1 MVVRGGHLLIVR
13 GRSVVWRSCRM
24 AYPLEDVGS
33 AAFGPSGV
41 AFSISKGESSV
52 LYVAAPHAPERVVGH
67 NEEPVG
73 WLSSGRLV
81 TSRWRSDGSHPD
93 LLVRGPD
100 GTRPVVVTPG
110 VGSFGPWSPW
120 TGAVLF
126 VTKAGRLERLD
137 GSGQT
142 AIADVRALGFHLRPE
157 AMIPTLGRLGD
168 GRIVVVA
175 PNRIAV
181 LTSAGRV
188 EASASFTLP
197 RGEWGWVG
205 APPDGLGV
213 EPNSGTV
220 VFVVTRWDYTPG
232 PKGWKGW
239 EGVYALPEGAA
250 RGTLL
255 YGGRMYMAPCAHMA
269 RMSWRGAWLLYSA
282 CEGRVVAID
291 TTGGARPI
299 DLTRIGRRLP
309 APPDDRR
316 FRLQDAAWAA

>member
-13 GRSVVWRSCRM
+13 GGSVVWRSSRM

-33 AAFGPSGV
+33 AAFGSNGV
-41 AFSISKGESSV
+41 AFSISKRNGSV
-52 LYVAAPHAPERVVGH
+52 LYVAGPRAPEQVVGH

-81 TSRWRSDGSHPD
+81 TSRWRPDGSHAD
-93 LLVRGPD
+93 LVVRGPD
-100 GTRPVVVTPG
+100 GTRPVVVAPG
-110 VGSFGPWSPW
+110 VRSFGPWSPW

-157 AMIPTLGRLGD
+157 AMIPTLGRLAD

-181 LTSAGRV
+181 LSPGGRV
-188 EASASFTLP
+188 EASDSFALP
-197 RGEWGWVG
+197 KGEWGWVG

-213 EPNSGTV
+213 EPDSETV

-255 YGGRMYMAPCAHMA
+255 YGGRMYMAPCAHVA
-269 RMSWRGAWLLYSA
+269 RMSWHGPWLLYSA

-291 TTGGARPI
+291 TTGRARPI
-299 DLTRIGRRLP
+299 ELTRIGRRLP
-309 APPDDRR
+309 APPDYRG
-316 FRLQDAAWAA
+316 FPLEDAVWAA